1 LDTKTGGAGD
11 DTVSALPTTLTVGD
25 TFDGGAGSDTVSL
38 TASLA
43 ADTAVAGFTL
53 KNIENLAVN
62 ITDADTANAETLTLN
77 LASTDSEK
85 VTLSGLGATTKSD
98 TLVLNNVAA
107 GTTIAMNSATDLN
120 VTANFVAAATAG
132 TTAKGTPDT
141 VSVSVA
147 GNATT
152 DITQDSTITIGSGF
166 EIMTLDSSTSASK
179 IDQVTFGGATLNVT
193 GDANLTID
201 AGLDASLYVINA
213 ADFTGKL
220 NIATTVNANPDVLS
234 GSVDIHDVTITG
246 GSGND
251 TIDTT
256 ANVANN
262 EISVNGG
269 AGDDTITIGQVPSA
283 ATTTNAGDQID
294 GGEGTDVLTSA
305 SATFNSMT
313 AAGNVG
319 VTNFETV
326 AMDALAHTLT
336 IANIQATGISTV
348 SITGGTGGLIM
359 PAGAMTVAISASLT
373 GALALTDTGTAVTDS
388 VTLVNTATAA
398 TDMGAGN
405 DLTVTG
411 YETVNIV
418 TTAVSDTS
426 QDFGTISVTGDANA
440 DATAST
446 TTLNFLGSDR
456 ASVGAITATTINAS
470 GLAAAGTGTT
480 FNMTAAAT
488 SVTTITGSEGAD
500 TLRGDAKSTIN
511 GGGGKDT
518 IIGGTGN
525 DTLNGGDGADSITTS
540 TGSDT
545 VDGGAGNDTIVVAG
559 NLTSADKINGGDGTD
574 ILSVTNASLVAL
586 QSLTISEA
594 NTFNTNFTNMETLLI
609 TDGMDTTGD
618 SFDLGYLSGITTVA
632 VTTLATDAETIAG
645 FTSGSTLSLSA
656 ALGFGLTASVSGAT
670 AGATDELTVALTA
683 NADTDYGDLT
693 IANIETLNVNATQS
707 TAAAATSVTNTVGF
721 SLSQTAVA
729 ASGSGAAQTVNFS
742 GSEDIT
748 VDTAVAVATI
758 SAAGMGARLAAT
770 PGLVMST
777 LATATTAM
785 PGQSV
790 TGSGGADTLF
800 GSTGADTIS
809 GGAGNDILVGGAG
822 ADTLD
827 GGTGSDTY
835 STAGMVGANIGGT
848 GTGTSTGVVV
858 NLGSAALSNVAI
870 INASTQFISTAITS
884 VASGTAAY
892 LFGAAANTNS
902 VAVDTLSNIDNITL
916 AGNGINYVVGNANT
930 ITGGSGADTISAG
943 AGADVITG
951 GAGIDT
957 LTGGTGVD
965 TFVFDTVVLAANA
978 NNITDFDQSAG
989 DVLRFD
995 AVTFTGYTAAAV
1007 TVIDNTAAAALVA
1020 GAVAGS
1026 ADQNVIVATAA
1037 QIGALDF
1044 ATGAVA
1050 SGALIAVASDT
1061 GDIYYDAD
1069 GDFTALSVVIGSIT
1083 AAEAAAL
1090 AAGNITIV

>member
-1 LDTKTGGAGD
+1 MDTKTGGAGD

-38 TASLA
+38 KASLA

-234 GSVDIHDVTITG
+234 GSFDIHDVTITG
-246 GSGND
+246 GSGNDTID

-373 GALALTDTGTAVTDS
+373 GALALTDTGTAVTES

-500 TLRGDAKSTIN
+500 TRRGDAKSTIN

-559 NLTSADKINGGDGTD
+559 NLTSADKINGDDGTD

-683 NADTDYGDLT
+683 NADADYGDLT

-721 SLSQTAVA
+721 SLSQTAVSA
-729 ASGSGAAQTVNFS
+729 GGSGAAQTVNFL

-770 PGLVMST
+770 PELVMST

-848 GTGTSTGVVV
+848 GIGTSTGVVV

-916 AGNGINYVVGNANT
+916 AGNGINYVVGNANANT

-1050 SGALIAVASDT
+1050 SGALIA
-1061 GDIYYDAD
+1061 
-1069 GDFTALSVVIGSIT
+1069 
-1083 AAEAAAL
+1083 
-1090 AAGNITIV
+1090 

>member
-1 LDTKTGGAGD
+1 
-11 DTVSALPTTLTVGD
+11 
-25 TFDGGAGSDTVSL
+25 L

-43 ADTAVAGFTL
+43 ANTAVAGFTL

-62 ITDADTANAETLTLN
+62 ITDADTATAETLTLN
-77 LASTDSEK
+77 LASTGSEK
-85 VTLSGLGATTKSD
+85 VTLSGLGATTLSD

-179 IDQVTFGGATLNVT
+179 IAQVTFGGASLNVT

-220 NIATTVNANPDVLS
+220 NIATTVNAAPDAAV
-234 GSVDIHDVTITG
+234 GGVDIHDATITG

-256 ANVANN
+256 ANAANN

-269 AGDDTITIGQVPSA
+269 AGNDTITIGQVPSA

-294 GGEGTDVLTSA
+294 GGEGTDVLVSSA
-305 SATFNSMT
+305 AAFNLMT

-326 AMDALAHTLT
+326 AMDALASQTIT
-336 IANIQATGISTV
+336 IAKIQATGISTV

-359 PAGAMTVAISASLT
+359 PAGAMTVATSSSLT

-398 TDMGAGN
+398 DDMGDGN
-405 DLTVTG
+405 NLTVTG

-456 ASVGAITATTINAS
+456 ATVGAITATTIDAS
-470 GLAAAGTGTT
+470 GLAAAGTLLTFEMTT
-480 FNMTAAAT
+480 AAT
-488 SVTTITGSEGAD
+488 SVTTINGSEGAD

-511 GGGGKDT
+511 GNGGKDT

-586 QSLTISEA
+586 QALTISEA

-609 TDGMDTTGD
+609 TNGMDTTGD

-729 ASGSGAAQTVNFS
+729 AGGSGAAQTVNFL

-748 VDTAVAVATI
+748 VDTTVAVATI
-758 SAAGMGARLAAT
+758 SAAGMGARLATT

-858 NLGSAALSNVAI
+858 NLSSAALSNVAV
-870 INASTQFISTAITS
+870 INASTQYISTAITS

-892 LFGAAANTNS
+892 LFGTAANTNS

-916 AGNGINYVVGNANT
+916 AGNGINYVVGNANANT

-943 AGADVITG
+943 AGADVIAG

-957 LTGGTGVD
+957 LTGGKGVD

-995 AVTFTGYTAAAV
+995 AATFTTYTAGTAVAIGDVASNLTDPNTVLVDTVANVITAAV
-1007 TVIDNTAAAALVA
+1007 DTT
-1020 GAVAGS
+1020 
-1026 ADQNVIVATAA
+1026 Q
-1037 QIGALDF
+1037 
-1044 ATGAVA
+1044 ATGT
-1050 SGALIAVASDT
+1050 IFIASDT
-1061 GDIYYDAD
+1061 GDIYFDAD
-1069 GDFTALSVVIGSIT
+1069 GDFSAGAVVIGSIT

>member
-1 LDTKTGGAGD
+1 
-11 DTVSALPTTLTVGD
+11 
-25 TFDGGAGSDTVSL
+25 
-38 TASLA
+38 
-43 ADTAVAGFTL
+43 
-53 KNIENLAVN
+53 
-62 ITDADTANAETLTLN
+62 
-77 LASTDSEK
+77 
-85 VTLSGLGATTKSD
+85 
-98 TLVLNNVAA
+98 
-107 GTTIAMNSATDLN
+107 
-120 VTANFVAAATAG
+120 
-132 TTAKGTPDT
+132 
-141 VSVSVA
+141 
-147 GNATT
+147 
-152 DITQDSTITIGSGF
+152 
-166 EIMTLDSSTSASK
+166 
-179 IDQVTFGGATLNVT
+179 
-193 GDANLTID
+193 
-201 AGLDASLYVINA
+201 
-213 ADFTGKL
+213 
-220 NIATTVNANPDVLS
+220 
-234 GSVDIHDVTITG
+234 
-246 GSGND
+246 
-251 TIDTT
+251 
-256 ANVANN
+256 
-262 EISVNGG
+262 
-269 AGDDTITIGQVPSA
+269 
-283 ATTTNAGDQID
+283 
-294 GGEGTDVLTSA
+294 
-305 SATFNSMT
+305 
-313 AAGNVG
+313 
-319 VTNFETV
+319 
-326 AMDALAHTLT
+326 
-336 IANIQATGISTV
+336 
-348 SITGGTGGLIM
+348 
-359 PAGAMTVAISASLT
+359 
-373 GALALTDTGTAVTDS
+373 
-388 VTLVNTATAA
+388 
-398 TDMGAGN
+398 
-405 DLTVTG
+405 
-411 YETVNIV
+411 
-418 TTAVSDTS
+418 
-426 QDFGTISVTGDANA
+426 
-440 DATAST
+440 
-446 TTLNFLGSDR
+446 
-456 ASVGAITATTINAS
+456 
-470 GLAAAGTGTT
+470 
-480 FNMTAAAT
+480 
-488 SVTTITGSEGAD
+488 
-500 TLRGDAKSTIN
+500 
-511 GGGGKDT
+511 
-518 IIGGTGN
+518 
-525 DTLNGGDGADSITTS
+525 
-540 TGSDT
+540 
-545 VDGGAGNDTIVVAG
+545 VAG